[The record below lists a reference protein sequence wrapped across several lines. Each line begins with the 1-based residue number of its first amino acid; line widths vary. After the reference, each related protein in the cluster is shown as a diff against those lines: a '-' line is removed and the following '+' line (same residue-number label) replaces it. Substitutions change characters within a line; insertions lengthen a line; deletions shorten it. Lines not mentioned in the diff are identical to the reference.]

1 MSIQGLDEYAVAGFP
16 DVDIVLDA
24 GYHVLVV
31 FGEDSREGHLLV
43 ANVDVLHARW
53 QFEGFALARQ
63 KIVYL
68 NNDKILKKSFFT
80 ESYKS

>member
-24 GYHVLVV
+24 GYYVLVV

-43 ANVDVLHARW
+43 ADVDVFHARW
-53 QFEGFALARQ
+53 QLEGFALARQ
-63 KIVYL
+63 KIVDL
-68 NNDKILKKSFFT
+68 NNEKILMKRF
-80 ESYKS
+80 